1 MRVHAGGVVTFTPT
15 MIVEKPELVV
25 EIARRAAQ
33 HPLWMCFI
41 IPSVLGAAATT
52 WAASTDPLELFDL

>member
-1 MRVHAGGVVTFTPT
+1 VTFTPT

-52 WAASTDPLELFDL
+52 WAASTDPLEIFDL